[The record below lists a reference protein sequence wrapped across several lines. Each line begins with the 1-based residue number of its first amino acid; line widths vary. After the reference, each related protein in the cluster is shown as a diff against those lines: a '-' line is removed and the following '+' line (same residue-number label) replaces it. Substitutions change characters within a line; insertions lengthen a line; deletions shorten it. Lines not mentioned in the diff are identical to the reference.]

1 MENLPEEK
9 KSKVTLPLLLSYV
22 FGGLFFISALGILM
36 TGNIIGACMIFIMA
50 AILFPPSL
58 KQIEAR
64 LKMNFSKGVK
74 FCVCLVMFFV
84 FSATNPKKIN
94 NTSVASAPQKEA
106 VAIEEPS
113 YINDSCRSVSDLF
126 DAQSNLTDLQKD
138 EIWSSNF
145 ANKHFKWDMEI
156 VEVSKGTFGG
166 YTVQFKCSNSRSF
179 VQDVLLEYP
188 EEAKSI
194 VMGLQK
200 DKIYKITGKLE
211 RQSTLLGIAG
221 EATFERSPA
230 SN

>member
-1 MENLPEEK
+1 MDNLPEDN
-9 KSKVTLPLLLSYV
+9 KSKVTLPLILSYV
-22 FGGLFFISALGILM
+22 FGGFFFLSALGILF
-36 TGNIIGACMIFIMA
+36 TGNILGACMIFIMA
-50 AILFPPSL
+50 AVLFPPL
-58 KQIEAR
+58 LRKIEAK
-64 LKMNFSKGVK
+64 LNMNFSKGVK
-74 FCVCLVMFFV
+74 FCVCLAMFLIFG
-84 FSATNPKKIN
+84 ATNPK
-94 NTSVASAPQKEA
+94 NTNSASVSSSPQKEV

-138 EIWSSNF
+138 EIWSSKF

-156 VEVSKGTFGG
+156 VDVSKGTFGG

-179 VQDVLLEYP
+179 VQDVLLQYP

-200 DKIYKITGKLE
+200 DRIYKVTGKLE